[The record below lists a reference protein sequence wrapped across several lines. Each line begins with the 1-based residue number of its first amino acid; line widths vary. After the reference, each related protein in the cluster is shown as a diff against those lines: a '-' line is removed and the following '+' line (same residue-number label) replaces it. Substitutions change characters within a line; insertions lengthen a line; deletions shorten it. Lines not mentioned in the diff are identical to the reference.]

1 MGKRLKNDQK
11 YAIFQNWLKTH
22 PKVLN
27 ARNKRVLH
35 HFGGVLALKCG
46 LGFFVSA
53 PEVPF
58 FGTSKR
64 AILAKVPVLKCQ
76 KMALWAPKQ
85 KNRDHFLSPTT
96 PQNGKQHVC
105 FMRIAFL
112 GGF

>member
-1 MGKRLKNDQK
+1 MSSAPFWGD
-11 YAIFQNWLKTH
+11 
-22 PKVLN
+22 V
-27 ARNKRVLH
+27 
-35 HFGGVLALKCG
+35 GVEKWSL
-46 LGFFVSA
+46 FFVSA
-53 PEVPF
+53 PKVPF
-58 FGTSKR
+58 FGTGKR

-85 KNRDHFLSPTT
+85 KKRDHFLLPTT